1 MSGELIQI
9 QEIPAKT
16 GTVVVLTMDRPPVN
30 ALNSGLIGALEAAF
44 RELGDRNDVRGLVIT
59 GEGKAF
65 VAGADIAQMKDLSAA
80 DAAHFA
86 GKGQAVFNR
95 LAELPFPVI
104 AAVNGFALGGGC
116 ELAMACDLILAGPRA
131 LFGQPEVKLGV
142 IPGFGGTQ
150 RLRRIVGAQR
160 ARELCFTGRT
170 FGPEEAVAMGLALRA
185 VEGDLVEG
193 AVALAQA
200 IAANG
205 PQAVAS
211 AKKALHE
218 TDGQDLAS
226 GLRHER
232 DLFGLC
238 FSTADQR
245 EGMAAFL
252 EKRDPQ
258 FTGD

>member
-1 MSGELIQI
+1 MSSLLQTR
-9 QEIPAKT
+9 EISAKT
-16 GTVVVLTMDRPPVN
+16 GEVVVLTMDRPPVN
-30 ALNSGLIGALEAAF
+30 ALNSGLLAALDGAF
-44 RELGDRNDVRGLVIT
+44 RDLGDRNDVRGLVIT
-59 GEGKAF
+59 GAGKAF
-65 VAGADIAQMKDLSAA
+65 VAGADISQMQALSAA
-80 DAAHFA
+80 EAAQFA
-86 GKGQAVFNR
+86 ARGQAVFNR
-95 LAELPFPVI
+95 LAELEFPVI

-150 RLRRIVGAQR
+150 RLPRLVGVQR

-170 FGPEEAVAMGLALRA
+170 FGPEEAVAMGLALRQ
-185 VEGDLVEG
+185 VEGDLVEE

-205 PQAVAS
+205 PQAVAWT
-211 AKKALHE
+211 KKAMHE
-218 TDGQDLAS
+218 TDGQDLSA

-238 FSTADQR
+238 FSTADQE

-252 EKRDPQ
+252 EKRDPR
-258 FTGD
+258 FTGN